1 MRKVVFFFG
10 GGGFARAVK
19 VIEIGLRGREVL
31 IDEIVFGYVVF
42 GHGFKLEMPFYA
54 TFLAL

>member
-1 MRKVVFFFG
+1 MREIVFFFG
-10 GGGFARAVK
+10 GIGFTRAVK
-19 VIEIGLRGREVL
+19 VIEIGLRGKEVL
-31 IDEIVFGYVVF
+31 IDEIVFGYVIF